1 MSNAFNDWA
10 DGRDRDSTLAP
21 TVEPRTPDGNPT
33 VAGDVEPAIPQGNF
47 SATSS
52 YSRVEWNVTIP
63 TRALTPTTNRE
74 AQAAEPD
81 GFLEVLSIVQRR
93 GDTANGILAPDIS
106 GEMVP
111 LAPRTYA

>member
-1 MSNAFNDWA
+1 MSNVFNDWA
-10 DGRDRDSTLAP
+10 DARDRDSVLAP

-33 VAGDVEPAIPQGNF
+33 TAADIQPQIALGN
-47 SATSS
+47 SAATST
-52 YSRVEWNVTIP
+52 YSKVDWNVAIP
-63 TRALTPTTNRE
+63 TRALTPTTGRE

-93 GDTANGILAPDIS
+93 GDTANGILAPNDV
-106 GEMVP
+106 GEMVA